1 MQLVDPE
8 AASVFLLSIYIS
20 ASDVIASPSKKRR
33 EFVKVAQEG
42 TYVSSAT
49 LVVQR
54 LVHDTPSLHVCRVGF
69 TASKRVGNAVKR
81 NKAKR
86 RMREVIHLWAKETGT
101 LPPYDLVLIAKPAAV
116 TASFTKIQHD
126 FKKSL
131 ANLQDAE

>member
-1 MQLVDPE
+1 MTSL
-8 AASVFLLSIYIS
+8 ARL
-20 ASDVIASPSKKRR
+20 KKRR

-42 TYVSSAT
+42 DYTSSAT

-54 LVHDTPSLHVCRVGF
+54 LILPLSSPECPFRVGF

-86 RMREVIHLWAKETGT
+86 RMRAVIHLWAKETET
-101 LPPYDLVLIAKPAAV
+101 LPGCDLVIIAKAALV
-116 TASFTKIQHD
+116 TAPFKKAQHD

-131 ANLQDAE
+131 AHLQATR